1 MQSPN
6 QATHHGSELIV
17 ISTLSPREA
26 LRHLMPAYERDS
38 GRTVR
43 ISYEAGSVLGKQLT
57 KETVADLFIGPA
69 TLTSD
74 LVECGVLDGTSTQC
88 LARSVTALAIPA
100 GEPKPDTGT
109 LDQVRSFLVQVATFS
124 LSHGPSGASFARL
137 LESFGIADAVA
148 AKFVMP
154 QPGETVGEVI
164 ARGAAK
170 AGVSQISELLP
181 VAGIQILALPA
192 QLQQEIPY
200 FATAFCKS
208 RYPAQVAELVADLRS
223 EKYGPVWRENGL
235 ESFSAV

>member
-1 MQSPN
+1 MQSLN
-6 QATHHGSELIV
+6 QASYHGTELIV
-17 ISTLSPREA
+17 VSTLSPREA
-26 LRHLMPAYERDS
+26 LRHLIPAYEQDS

-43 ISYEAGSVLGKQLT
+43 ICYEAGSVLGKQLT
-57 KETVADLFIGPA
+57 TETIADLFIGPA

-74 LVECGVLDGTSTQC
+74 LVGCGVLDGTSTQS

-124 LSHGPSGASFARL
+124 LSHGPSGISFVRL

-154 QPGETVGEVI
+154 QPGETVGEMI

-170 AGVSQISELLP
+170 AGISQISELLP
-181 VAGIQILALPA
+181 VAEIQILALPT
-192 QLQQEIPY
+192 QLQQGIPY
-200 FATAFCKS
+200 FATAFCQS
-208 RYPAQVAELVADLRS
+208 RHPAQVAELVAALRS
-223 EKYGPVWRENGL
+223 EKYGPVWRVNGL
-235 ESFSAV
+235 EPSSAV